1 MISAIN
7 HQMSGKLRFMCFFF
21 YPKACFQLIFD
32 QKRFRNRNKPI
43 HDLKN
48 PKNHAKN
55 QNQPKNK
62 TKLITVF
69 SQH

>member
-1 MISAIN
+1 
-7 HQMSGKLRFMCFFF
+7 MCFFF

-69 SQH
+69 SQL